1 MRPAERL
8 DGHQGIPEVSIDED
22 FPVRVEGQEGHIMLI
37 VGPAGFDGR
46 SFAGELD
53 RRLLAL
59 GVGISG
65 QNVEAPELE
74 FGRE

>member
-1 MRPAERL
+1 
-8 DGHQGIPEVSIDED
+8 
-22 FPVRVEGQEGHIMLI
+22 MLI